1 MSCPQI
7 PPGAICLPPAK
18 ARAKFG
24 KGNTW
29 LWEKVKSDPYFPK
42 PVYLGPRS
50 PVFIEQH
57 LDEYIARCAAGAAGA
72 AVAA

>member
-1 MSCPQI
+1 MPEMNI
-7 PPGAICLPPAK
+7 PAGARCLPPAK

-29 LWEKVKSDPYFPK
+29 LWDKVKNDPDFPK
-42 PVYLGPRS
+42 PVYLGPKS

-57 LDEYIARCAAGAAGA
+57 LDEYIAKCANRTAGAA
-72 AVAA
+72 

>member
-1 MSCPQI
+1 MSEPII
-7 PPGAICLPPAK
+7 PSGAQCLPPAK

-29 LWEKVKSDPYFPK
+29 LWDKVKNDPDFPK
-42 PVYLGPRS
+42 PVYLGPKS

-57 LDEYIARCAAGAAGA
+57 LDAYIAKCTLRSAE
-72 AVAA
+72 AV